1 MGYHITPLSE
11 LPLSNDF
18 MFGEVMRQEK
28 VCILFLEAL
37 LQKKIERIEYIDKQK
52 DLSDSYMAHGIR
64 LDVYLQDDAGAVH
77 NIEMQNGSRHDLERR
92 ARYYQGGMDRH
103 TLEKAK
109 HYSDLPES
117 FIVFVCSFDYY
128 KRGLAI
134 YERQSSIKGCA
145 DVVYDDGSRVMLLNT
160 EYKDGNA
167 DPAILE
173 FLDYVRTNDGKA
185 EYRSELAKSARAA
198 VEAVR
203 EDKDKEVSYMTF
215 AMKMEDVRRDS
226 RMEGRMEGREEGISA
241 MVTTLHTL
249 SFDQTAVAQKLMNLF
264 GLTQVEA
271 ESKVKQ
277 YWD

>member
-28 VCILFLEAL
+28 VCTLFLEAL
-37 LQKKIERIEYIDKQK
+37 LQRQIARIEYIDKQK
-52 DLSDSYMAHGIR
+52 DLSDSYFTHGIR
-64 LDVYLQDDAGAVH
+64 LDVYLKDDAGAVH
-77 NIEMQNGSRHDLERR
+77 NIEMQNVNRHDLERR
-92 ARYYQGGMDRH
+92 ARYYQGGIDRH

-128 KRGLAI
+128 QRGLAI
-134 YERQSSIKGCA
+134 YERQSSIKGCPGI
-145 DVVYDDGSRVMLLNT
+145 VYDDGSRVMLLNT
-160 EYKDGNA
+160 EYREGNA

-173 FLDYVRTNDGKA
+173 FLDYIRTNDAEA

-203 EDKDKEVSYMTF
+203 VDKDKEVSYMTF
-215 AMKMEDVRRDS
+215 AMKMEDVRRD
-226 RMEGRMEGREEGISA
+226 GRMEGREEGINA
-241 MVTTLHTL
+241 MI
-249 SFDQTAVAQKLMNLF
+249 TALRNVSGSQSVAIQQLMSLF
-264 GLTQVEA
+264 GLTQKEA
-271 ESKVKQ
+271 ESKVNE
-277 YWD
+277 YWNR